1 MTVTSLKEWV
11 LKMRIEWRRRNLN
24 LLALLALAPALALAG
39 CGGGGDEA
47 GMESAP
53 METEAPSAA
62 PAPSGGAPRVFF
74 VTPQDGEEM
83 SSDFDLEMEFG
94 AENYEISPIPEG
106 FDAET
111 DTPRAD
117 IGHFHLGVDTGCL
130 PVGEV
135 IPQGEGWV
143 HFGDGSN
150 VFTLQSEPAEYEL
163 TLQIG
168 DDAHRTQEDLCTTIA
183 VTIADGI

>member
-1 MTVTSLKEWV
+1 
-11 LKMRIEWRRRNLN
+11 MRTEFMNLN
-24 LLALLALAPALALAG
+24 RTFFVALAIVSVVGFGG
-39 CGGGGDEA
+39 CGGGGSESA
-47 GMESAP
+47 MESEP
-53 METEAPSAA
+53 MESSA
-62 PAPSGGAPRVFF
+62 PAADPAPASGGTPRVFF
-74 VTPQDGEEM
+74 VAPEDGGEF

-106 FDAET
+106 FNAET
-111 DTPRAD
+111 DTPRPD
-117 IGHFHLGVDTGCL
+117 VGHFHVGIDTGGCL
-130 PVGEV
+130 PVGTV

-150 VFTLQSEPAEYEL
+150 TFTMQSEPAEYEL

-168 DDAHRTQEDLCTTIA
+168 DDAHRTQEGLCETIS

>member
-1 MTVTSLKEWV
+1 MRTKFMSLSRTFLVTMAV
-11 LKMRIEWRRRNLN
+11 V
-24 LLALLALAPALALAG
+24 PAVAFVG
-39 CGGGGDEA
+39 CGGGSESEN
-47 GMESAP
+47 GMDSAP
-53 METEAPSAA
+53 MEPMESSA
-62 PAPSGGAPRVFF
+62 PASDPASSSGGSPRVFF
-74 VTPQDGEEM
+74 VAPGDGGEF

-111 DTPRAD
+111 DTPRSD
-117 IGHFHLGVDTGCL
+117 VGHFHVGIDAGGCL
-130 PVGEV
+130 PVGQV

-150 VFTLQSEPAEYEL
+150 TFTMQSAPAEYEL

-168 DDAHRTQEDLCTTIA
+168 DDAHRTQEGLCETIS

>member
-1 MTVTSLKEWV
+1 MRTKFMSLSRTFLVTMAV
-11 LKMRIEWRRRNLN
+11 V
-24 LLALLALAPALALAG
+24 PAVAFVG
-39 CGGGGDEA
+39 CGGGSESEN
-47 GMESAP
+47 GMDSAP
-53 METEAPSAA
+53 MESSAPASD
-62 PAPSGGAPRVFF
+62 PAPSSGGSPRVFF
-74 VTPQDGEEM
+74 VAPGDGGEF

-94 AENYEISPIPEG
+94 VENYEISAIPEG

-111 DTPRAD
+111 DTPRSD
-117 IGHFHLGVDTGCL
+117 VGHFHVGIDAGGCL
-130 PVGEV
+130 PVGQV

-150 VFTLQSEPAEYEL
+150 TFTMQSEPAEYEL

-168 DDAHRTQEDLCTTIA
+168 DDAHRTQEGLCETIS

>member
-1 MTVTSLKEWV
+1 MRTKFMNLSRSLLVTIAVV
-11 LKMRIEWRRRNLN
+11 L
-24 LLALLALAPALALAG
+24 AVVFVG
-39 CGGGGDEA
+39 CGGGSES
-47 GMESAP
+47 GMDSAP
-53 METEAPSAA
+53 MESSA
-62 PAPSGGAPRVFF
+62 PAPEPAPSSGGTPRVFF
-74 VTPQDGEEM
+74 VVPIDGAEV

-94 AENYEISPIPEG
+94 AEDYEISPIPDG
-106 FDAET
+106 FDAAT
-111 DTPRAD
+111 DTPRPD
-117 IGHFHLGVDTGCL
+117 VGHFHVGIDAGGCL

-150 VFTLQSEPAEYEL
+150 TFTMQSEPAEYEL

-168 DDAHRTQEDLCTTIA
+168 DDAHRTQEGLCETIS

>member
-1 MTVTSLKEWV
+1 
-11 LKMRIEWRRRNLN
+11 MRIEWKSNNLN
-24 LLALLALAPALALAG
+24 FLALLALMPALVLAG

-53 METEAPSAA
+53 METEASMETEAPPAA

-74 VTPQDGEEM
+74 VAPQDGSEM

-94 AENYEISPIPEG
+94 AENYEISPIPEE

-117 IGHFHLGVDTGCL
+117 IGHFHLGVDTECL

-150 VFTLQSEPAEYEL
+150 TFSLQSEPAEYEL

-168 DDAHRTQEDLCTTIA
+168 DDAHRTQEGLCTTIA

>member
-1 MTVTSLKEWV
+1 M
-11 LKMRIEWRRRNLN
+11 MRIKFMSLSRS
-24 LLALLALAPALALAG
+24 LLVTIAVVPAVALVG
-39 CGGGGDEA
+39 CGGGSES
-47 GMESAP
+47 GMDSAP
-53 METEAPSAA
+53 MESSA
-62 PAPSGGAPRVFF
+62 PAPDPAPSSGGTPRVFF
-74 VTPQDGEEM
+74 VAPEDGGEF

-111 DTPRAD
+111 DTPRPD
-117 IGHFHLGVDTGCL
+117 VGHFHVGIDTGGCL
-130 PVGEV
+130 PVGTV

-150 VFTLQSEPAEYEL
+150 TFTMQSEPAEYEL

-168 DDAHRTQEDLCTTIA
+168 DDAHRTQEGLCETIS

>member
-1 MTVTSLKEWV
+1 MRTKFMSLNRTLLVTMAV
-11 LKMRIEWRRRNLN
+11 V
-24 LLALLALAPALALAG
+24 PAVAFVG
-39 CGGGGDEA
+39 CGGGSESEN
-47 GMESAP
+47 GMDSAP
-53 METEAPSAA
+53 MEPMESSA
-62 PAPSGGAPRVFF
+62 PASDPASSSGGSPRVFF
-74 VTPQDGEEM
+74 VAPGDGGEF

-111 DTPRAD
+111 DTPRSD
-117 IGHFHLGVDTGCL
+117 VGHFHVGIDAGGCL
-130 PVGEV
+130 PVGQV

-150 VFTLQSEPAEYEL
+150 TFTMQSEPAEYEL

-168 DDAHRTQEDLCTTIA
+168 DDAHRTQEDLCETIS

>member
-1 MTVTSLKEWV
+1 MRTKFMSLNRTLLVTMAV
-11 LKMRIEWRRRNLN
+11 V
-24 LLALLALAPALALAG
+24 PAVAFVG
-39 CGGGGDEA
+39 CGGGSESEN
-47 GMESAP
+47 GMDSAP
-53 METEAPSAA
+53 MEPMESSA
-62 PAPSGGAPRVFF
+62 PASDPASSSGGSPRVFF
-74 VTPQDGEEM
+74 VAPGDGGEF

-111 DTPRAD
+111 DTPRPD
-117 IGHFHLGVDTGCL
+117 VGHFHVGIDAGGCL
-130 PVGEV
+130 PVGQV

-150 VFTLQSEPAEYEL
+150 TFTMQSEPAEYEL

-168 DDAHRTQEDLCTTIA
+168 DDAHRTQEDLCETIS

>member
-1 MTVTSLKEWV
+1 MLTMRTKFMSLNRTLLVTMAV
-11 LKMRIEWRRRNLN
+11 V
-24 LLALLALAPALALAG
+24 PAVAFVG
-39 CGGGGDEA
+39 CGGGSESEN
-47 GMESAP
+47 GMDSAP
-53 METEAPSAA
+53 MEPMESSA
-62 PAPSGGAPRVFF
+62 PASDPASSSGGSPRVFF
-74 VTPQDGEEM
+74 VAPGDGGEF

-111 DTPRAD
+111 DTPRPD
-117 IGHFHLGVDTGCL
+117 VGHFHVGIDAGGCL
-130 PVGEV
+130 PVGQV

-150 VFTLQSEPAEYEL
+150 TFTMQSEPAEYEL

-168 DDAHRTQEDLCTTIA
+168 DDAHRTQEDLCETIS